1 MANSS
6 LDLLIFRQL
15 PNYEEKF
22 ELIDFMVI
30 VENKRRSSLGS
41 GWRNDGSEHPILSEA
56 TIKIKTKDEI
66 FHTAAE
72 RNGPVGALDNATR
85 KALIGTFPEINKIR
99 LTDYI
104 VRVVEEGTGTGAVVR
119 VIIES
124 SDDKE
129 VWTTVGASSNIIEAT
144 WIALAD
150 SIEWF
155 LIKNSK

>member
-1 MANSS
+1 
-6 LDLLIFRQL
+6 
-15 PNYEEKF
+15 
-22 ELIDFMVI
+22 MVI

-72 RNGPVGALDNATR
+72 GNGPVGALDNATR

-124 SDDKE
+124 SDEDD
-129 VWTTVGASSNIIEAT
+129 VIISDLVEEGEISREIANNAKQV
-144 WIALAD
+144 ALA
-150 SIEWF
+150 EP
-155 LIKNSK
+155 LIKNLVVDGW

>member
-1 MANSS
+1 M
-6 LDLLIFRQL
+6 
-15 PNYEEKF
+15 
-22 ELIDFMVI
+22 
-30 VENKRRSSLGS
+30 
-41 GWRNDGSEHPILSEA
+41 
-56 TIKIKTKDEI
+56 
-66 FHTAAE
+66 
-72 RNGPVGALDNATR
+72 
-85 KALIGTFPEINKIR
+85 
-99 LTDYI
+99 
-104 VRVVEEGTGTGAVVR
+104 VR

>member
-1 MANSS
+1 MC
-6 LDLLIFRQL
+6 
-15 PNYEEKF
+15 
-22 ELIDFMVI
+22 
-30 VENKRRSSLGS
+30 
-41 GWRNDGSEHPILSEA
+41 
-56 TIKIKTKDEI
+56 
-66 FHTAAE
+66 
-72 RNGPVGALDNATR
+72 
-85 KALIGTFPEINKIR
+85 IR
-99 LTDYI
+99 DSI